1 MHNKIKEIYKGFS
14 FFFCCV
20 FFFVFFL
27 LFLVYFFLWVCFC
40 CFVGFFLEP
49 SRVAWVGSGMDSG
62 MDSWDGFLDPGVALG
77 VSPAQMMPLGGPQMG
92 PKSTPFFM

>member
-20 FFFVFFL
+20 FFLFFFCFSWFVFFCGFVFVVL
-27 LFLVYFFLWVCFC
+27 LV
-40 CFVGFFLEP
+40 FFLEP